1 MNAETMSAEATAA
14 LAQITV
20 KTPLG
25 PVVVS
30 ERDGAIVS
38 VDIGG
43 HAAREDDTTPLLAIA
58 AQQLDAF
65 FYCGLRAFD
74 LPVAPVGTD
83 FQQRVWEAMR
93 RIPFGHV
100 RTYGEIAREVGGEAR
115 AVGAACGAN
124 PIPIIIPCHRVVAG
138 GGHLGGFSSRGGV
151 ETKRA
156 LLQLE
161 GALLL

>member
-1 MNAETMSAEATAA
+1 MSQTTTADATTA
-14 LAQITV
+14 LARISV
-20 KTPLG
+20 KTPVG

-30 ERDGAIVS
+30 ERDGAIVG

-43 HAAREDDTTPLLAIA
+43 RTTREDATPLLATA

-65 FYCGLRAFD
+65 FYCGLREFD
-74 LPVAPVGTD
+74 LPLAPVGTD

-93 RIPFGHV
+93 RIPFGQT
-100 RTYGEIAREVGGEAR
+100 RTYGEIARQVGGEAR

-124 PIPIIIPCHRVVAG
+124 PIPIIIPCHRIVAG
-138 GGHLGGFSSRGGV
+138 AGRLGGFSSRGGV